1 MAQEPIWPGS
11 GSAVSGNTPF
21 GTFDDDSTYQTEAPK
36 FADWCA
42 KRLGYPL
49 MNVELQDKQFYACLE
64 ESVTEYSAQINQFNI
79 KDNLLNLQGQ
89 PTSSNLTHK
98 RVTPNLGRNVF
109 LSEAYGTE
117 AGVGGLVD
125 IKSGSIDIVS
135 GSSDYD
141 VNALFAEVS
150 ESGNAIELRKIFYQ
164 EKPAVQ
170 RYFDPYA
177 GTGAGTMNLLDQFG
191 FGNYSPAV
199 SFLMMPVY
207 ADMLRMQAIELN
219 DSIRKSS
226 YSFQLRNNR
235 LRIFPKPTNDYK
247 LHFNYVVRSD
257 RDNAM
262 VTEYSGSSDVIS
274 DFSNVPYDNMTY
286 GHINDVGR
294 QWIRKY
300 GLALTKELLGI
311 IRSKYGAI
319 PIPGAETSLDGDT
332 LRTEASAEKEVL
344 VTQLREMLEQTSRRA
359 LLEADKDESE
369 FLQEKLKKVPYPI
382 YIGKGCERWQ
392 THDFSEKKIKTHL
405 IELIKNLSV
414 I

>member
-21 GTFDDDSTYQTEAPK
+21 GFYDTDSEFQTEAPK

-64 ESVTEYSAQINQFNI
+64 ESVSEYSAQINQFNI
-79 KDNLLNLQGQ
+79 KDNLLTLQGQ
-89 PTSSNLTHK
+89 STSSNLTHK
-98 RVTPNLGRNVF
+98 RVTPNLGRSVF
-109 LSEAYGTE
+109 LSQAYGTE
-117 AGVGGLVD
+117 AGVGGLVEV
-125 IKSGSIDIVS
+125 KSGSVDIVS
-135 GSSDYD
+135 GSQTYD
-141 VNALFAEVS
+141 LNALWADVS
-150 ESGNAIELRKIFYQ
+150 ESGNAIELQRVFY
-164 EKPAVQ
+164 EETPAVQ

-382 YIGKGCERWQ
+382 YIG
-392 THDFSEKKIKTHL
+392 
-405 IELIKNLSV
+405 
-414 I
+414 

>member
-21 GTFDDDSTYQTEAPK
+21 GTYDDDTTYQTEAPK
-36 FADWCA
+36 FADWCS

-64 ESVTEYSAQINQFNI
+64 EAVTEYSAQVNQFNI
-79 KDNLLNLQGQ
+79 RDNLLSLQGES
-89 PTSSNLTHK
+89 TASSLTHK
-98 RVTPNLGRNVF
+98 RVTPNLGRSVF
-109 LSEAYGTE
+109 LSQAYGTE
-117 AGVGGLVD
+117 AGVGGFVD
-125 IKSGSIDIVS
+125 IKSGSIDCVR
-135 GSSDYD
+135 GSQDYD
-141 VNALFAEVS
+141 LNAIWADVS
-150 ESGNAIELRKIFYQ
+150 ESGNAIELKKVFYE

-177 GTGAGTMNLLDQFG
+177 GTGAGTINLLDQFG

-207 ADMLRMQAIELN
+207 ADMLRLQAIELN
-219 DSIRKSS
+219 DQVRKSA
-226 YSFQLRNNR
+226 YTFQLRNNK
-235 LRIFPKPTNDYK
+235 LRIFPRPTSGFK
-247 LHFNYVVRSD
+247 IHFNYLVTSD
-257 RDNAM
+257 RDNAL
-262 VTEYSGSSDVIS
+262 VTEHSGSSDVIS

-300 GLALTKELLGI
+300 GLALSKELLGI

-332 LRTEASAEKEVL
+332 LRSEASAEKEVL
-344 VTQLREMLEQTSRRA
+344 VTQLREMLDQTSRRA

-369 FLQEKLKKVPYPI
+369 FLQEKLKRVPYPI
-382 YIGKGCERWQ
+382 YIG
-392 THDFSEKKIKTHL
+392 
-405 IELIKNLSV
+405 
-414 I
+414 